1 MPNHCYQTV
10 FLRGEPKEIDR
21 LYKAVKLGEFL
32 NAVTPEPEN
41 MFHGLL
47 GDDERKMCEAQ
58 GRPNW
63 YDWRN
68 ENWMTKWDICQA
80 EIIEEP
86 QDSDHYPVPT
96 KYFTFRCW
104 TAWAPPIPVWKKLH
118 EMGMEVQADYE
129 DEGSMFEGEFVD
141 GQDNCWRPVEEDRYE

>member
-1 MPNHCYQTV
+1 MPNHCYQSV
-10 FLRGEPKEIDR
+10 YLAGDPKEIDR
-21 LYKAVKLGEFL
+21 LYEAVKEEKFL
-32 NAVTPEPEN
+32 NAVIPEPRN
-41 MFHGLL
+41 MFHGAL
-47 GDDERKMCEAQ
+47 GDEERKMCEAQ

-96 KYFTFRCW
+96 KYFVFRCW

-118 EMGMEVQADYE
+118 EMGMEIQADYE
-129 DEGSMFEGEFVD
+129 DEGSMFEVQFFEGE
-141 GQDNCWRPVEEDRYE
+141 DNCWRPVEEDRYE